1 MNHAILADDHL
12 YGFDGNVH
20 MAGKKDFVCM
30 EFLSGKEKWRTT
42 DRGLMVGSLIV
53 AGNRMIILGQRGE
66 LVFAKINSS
75 KFDELNRDQAMGGK
89 CWTMPVL
96 SNDLLYLRN
105 ARGDLFCINLG
116 K

>member
-1 MNHAILADDHL
+1 
-12 YGFDGNVH
+12 
-20 MAGKKDFVCM
+20 M

-42 DRGLMVGSLIV
+42 DRGLMVGSLLV

-75 KFDELNRDQAMGGK
+75 KSDELNRDQAMGGK

-105 ARGDLFCINLG
+105 ARGDLHCINLA